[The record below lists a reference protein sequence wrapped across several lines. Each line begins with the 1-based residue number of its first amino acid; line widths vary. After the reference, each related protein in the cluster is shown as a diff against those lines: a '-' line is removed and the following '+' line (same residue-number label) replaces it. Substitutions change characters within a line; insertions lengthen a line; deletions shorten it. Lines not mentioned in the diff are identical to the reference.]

1 MEALSSNNY
10 SVEEM
15 IAATSTAPPAFDWNE
30 WYESVGGRSIDIPE
44 VQDYMHRIHTVQ
56 VPLFDGPT
64 ADHRHTFASA
74 NEASALIKETARSYG
89 ADLVGVCEIESTDI
103 YRGRTVDEHFAIAV
117 GMRMN
122 YAEFQDVPSYRG
134 AIECMRI
141 YYDLGD
147 VVIKLAQFI
156 RSLGYACR
164 VEHPVGDS
172 SVLHI
177 PIALKCGFGELGRH
191 GSIINPQLGPL
202 FRMGSV
208 LTSMPLAIDHPID
221 AGIAAF
227 CDSCK
232 ACRIYC
238 PANAIPDAR
247 SPEGGKDHLGNDRY
261 MIDTGKCFP
270 YFAKHYYCSAC
281 LPVCVYNHKEWARD
295 FSGAEAKNF
304 PTVIFSDPPPP
315 ADTVAAHHR
324 HDYPHVH
331 RDVVRT
337 TTPNRARRNET

>member
-1 MEALSSNNY
+1 M
-10 SVEEM
+10 
-15 IAATSTAPPAFDWNE
+15 T
-30 WYESVGGRSIDIPE
+30 
-44 VQDYMHRIHTVQ
+44 
-56 VPLFDGPT
+56 
-64 ADHRHTFASA
+64 TFSC
-74 NEASALIKETARSYG
+74 LHMWIT
-89 ADLVGVCEIESTDI
+89 
-103 YRGRTVDEHFAIAV
+103 
-117 GMRMN
+117 
-122 YAEFQDVPSYRG
+122 
-134 AIECMRI
+134 
-141 YYDLGD
+141 
-147 VVIKLAQFI
+147 
-156 RSLGYACR
+156 
-164 VEHPVGDS
+164 GDS
-172 SVLHI
+172 ARVD
-177 PIALKCGFGELGRH
+177 
-191 GSIINPQLGPL
+191 
-202 FRMGSV
+202 V

-232 ACRIYC
+232 TCRIYC

-295 FSGAEAKNF
+295 FSGVEAKNF

>member
-1 MEALSSNNY
+1 VEALPSNNNGVDKVITPAP
-10 SVEEM
+10 S
-15 IAATSTAPPAFDWNE
+15 SPPAFAWDE
-30 WYESVGGRSIDIPE
+30 WYGSVGGRSINIPE
-44 VQDYMHRIHTVQ
+44 VQAILHRIHAEQ
-56 VPLFDGPT
+56 YPLFEGPVAEHQT
-64 ADHRHTFASA
+64 TFASPA
-74 NEASALIKETARSYG
+74 DASALIKEQARSYG
-89 ADLVGVCEIESTDI
+89 ADIVGMCEIEPSDL
-103 YRGRTVDEHFAIAV
+103 YRGRTVDEQFAIAV

-122 YAEFQDVPSYRG
+122 YTEFQEVPSERG

-141 YYDLGD
+141 YFDLGD

-164 VEHPVGDS
+164 VEHPIGDS
-172 SVLHI
+172 NVLHI
-177 PIALKCGFGELGRH
+177 PIGLKSGFGELGRH
-191 GSIINPQLGPL
+191 GSIIHPTLGPL

-227 CDSCK
+227 CDTCK
-232 ACRIYC
+232 ACRNYC
-238 PANAIPDAR
+238 PANAIPDER

-261 MIDTGKCFP
+261 MVDTGKCFP

-295 FSGAEAKNF
+295 FTGAATQNF
-304 PTVIFSDPPPP
+304 PTVVFTDPPSPTDAVP
-315 ADTVAAHHR
+315 ESDR
-324 HDYPHVH
+324 HSYPSVH

-337 TTPNRARRNET
+337 SIPNRARRSE